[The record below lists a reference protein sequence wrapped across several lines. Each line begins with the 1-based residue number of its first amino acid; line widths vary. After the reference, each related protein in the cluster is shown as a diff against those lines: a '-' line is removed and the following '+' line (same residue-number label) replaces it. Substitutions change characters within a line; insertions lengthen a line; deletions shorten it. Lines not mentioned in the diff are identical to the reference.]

1 MINFYDLSFNIILYY
16 FIIQKYN
23 FRGGKYLN
31 IENTPGIETERLI
44 LRKFTANDAEALLH
58 IYSDK
63 EVNTFLPWFPLN
75 TLEEAKGLLEERY
88 LKAYLQPRGY
98 NYAICLRQDNIPIG
112 YINVSM
118 DDSWDFGYGLCKEF
132 WRRGIV
138 TEAGK
143 AVIAQLKKDKLP
155 YITATHDVRNVRSGN
170 VMKRLGMSY
179 QYSYEEQWQPK
190 DILVT
195 FRMYQL
201 NLNGEE
207 QSVYMKYWNASA
219 VHFV

>member
-1 MINFYDLSFNIILYY
+1 M
-16 FIIQKYN
+16 
-23 FRGGKYLN
+23 N

-44 LRKFTANDAEALLH
+44 LRKFAANDAEALLH
-58 IYSDK
+58 IYGDK

-75 TLEEAKGLLEERY
+75 TLEEAEELLEERY

-98 NYAICLRQDNIPIG
+98 NYAICLRQDNTPVG

-118 DDSWDFGYGLCKEF
+118 DDSYDFGYGLCKEF

-143 AVIAQLKKDKLP
+143 AVIGQLKKDRLP
-155 YITATHDVRNVRSGN
+155 YITATHDVQNVRSGN

-207 QSVYMKYWNASA
+207 QGVYMKYWNASEA
-219 VHFV
+219 HFV